1 MVAIAADRLAA
12 LLAGFPSFRRAEL
25 VRGSLLVGSPTTFG
39 GNRTLPFVAHAG
51 KAAAVVSAAARP

>member
-1 MVAIAADRLAA
+1 
-12 LLAGFPSFRRAEL
+12 